1 MKSNEELLKYIEKL
15 EKAYEADQKK
25 IHEQECKLRE
35 QELELQKQKEEIHK
49 INEELE
55 KALLK
60 IQVFEEKYNIE
71 RTRIFIPKTEKLD
84 SINITETEEI
94 IKTQR
99 KTNKGKK
106 YKKKTIDYEKLVSEV
121 KYINPEEE
129 ICPKCGEKLI
139 TASEKVRYLV
149 EVIPSSMKVT
159 KIVKVSKK
167 CPHCNKEDNKIYYPV
182 VQEALR
188 GSILSSSLAAYIAYH
203 KYELGIPFEHL
214 SNHIT
219 NNVGFEINKQ
229 NLANYMAKVSNILEP
244 IYDRML
250 EDLLNNQV
258 KVIHSDETTL
268 VVSRKDEENK
278 DRKKSY
284 VYVYTNSFYDKK
296 RIRIYDFQE
305 SRSIDKTAK
314 WLKNY
319 QGVIVCDNYN
329 GYNSLKKQNEN
340 IKLQKCWANV
350 RRKYMDIVKN
360 LKPKEKNNSKAY
372 KILQAIQQLFHLESS
387 YKSKNLLADERVERR
402 RNEVPSIKEK
412 LEKLVFESNPIKGS
426 ALYTAIEYT
435 KECWN
440 DLFTFIDNGYV
451 EISNNI
457 AEQAVKPFVI
467 QRKVFQTSGSYA
479 GARYSSKLFSLV
491 QTCKINNV
499 NVERYFKYVLENINS
514 KDIEDLLPYSEK
526 ISKELK

>member
-214 SNHIT
+214 SNHHYHHLFFPK
-219 NNVGFEINKQ
+219 NMKKK
-229 NLANYMAKVSNILEP
+229 KV
-244 IYDRML
+244 
-250 EDLLNNQV
+250 
-258 KVIHSDETTL
+258 
-268 VVSRKDEENK
+268 
-278 DRKKSY
+278 
-284 VYVYTNSFYDKK
+284 
-296 RIRIYDFQE
+296 
-305 SRSIDKTAK
+305 
-314 WLKNY
+314 
-319 QGVIVCDNYN
+319 
-329 GYNSLKKQNEN
+329 
-340 IKLQKCWANV
+340 
-350 RRKYMDIVKN
+350 
-360 LKPKEKNNSKAY
+360 
-372 KILQAIQQLFHLESS
+372 
-387 YKSKNLLADERVERR
+387 
-402 RNEVPSIKEK
+402 
-412 LEKLVFESNPIKGS
+412 
-426 ALYTAIEYT
+426 
-435 KECWN
+435 
-440 DLFTFIDNGYV
+440 
-451 EISNNI
+451 
-457 AEQAVKPFVI
+457 
-467 QRKVFQTSGSYA
+467 
-479 GARYSSKLFSLV
+479 RY
-491 QTCKINNV
+491 
-499 NVERYFKYVLENINS
+499 
-514 KDIEDLLPYSEK
+514 
-526 ISKELK
+526 